1 MWGFFV
7 ETHVKWKFHLA
18 RTAQGS
24 SLIPSSFHITLLLKT
39 EQQKLSRAFRFSS
52 QGCLQLDGYP
62 GLNYTCQEREDPGSA
77 I

>member
-1 MWGFFV
+1 M
-7 ETHVKWKFHLA
+7 KWKFHLA

-62 GLNYTCQEREDPGSA
+62 GLNYTCQEREDHGSA